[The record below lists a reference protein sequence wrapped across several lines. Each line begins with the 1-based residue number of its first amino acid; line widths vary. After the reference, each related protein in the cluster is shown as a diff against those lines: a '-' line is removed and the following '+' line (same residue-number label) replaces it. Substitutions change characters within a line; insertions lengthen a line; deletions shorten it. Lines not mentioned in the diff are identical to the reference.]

1 VESSCTCSATTRLG
15 LTLKPSKTMEPD
27 TSPRA
32 IMRAAQHLQTL
43 LSVSDYESDSDFS
56 LYSFTDELEL
66 LIEDSKD
73 KAGII

>member
-1 VESSCTCSATTRLG
+1 
-15 LTLKPSKTMEPD
+15 MEPD